1 MHSLRFE
8 DLLIGALVGAG
19 PGLVLGGWRGGFFG
33 LLFGVF
39 VLAPARHHSILRR

>member
-19 PGLVLGGWRGGFFG
+19 LGLVLGGWRGGFFG